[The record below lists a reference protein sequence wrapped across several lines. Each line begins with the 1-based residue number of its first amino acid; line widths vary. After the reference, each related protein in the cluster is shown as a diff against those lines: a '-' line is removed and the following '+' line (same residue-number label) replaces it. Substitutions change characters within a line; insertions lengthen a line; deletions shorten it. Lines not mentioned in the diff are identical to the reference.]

1 VPMPRDPPRTLAIS
15 LPYSSLERDFCRRRL
30 ARQKGPEGDVFAQ
43 RPEIRDHYTR
53 ELAAKTVF
61 LLASCQLRVSEDWVV
76 ETRWIETGCPP
87 LSLSN
92 EFPVGARNGNFRC
105 RDRATKSAILARI
118 QQQRLRKPK
127 NQRRMSLTTRTYCEC
142 LFRGHRVC
150 VSRAAS
156 GAEDRLTQKSL
167 HSITPAS
174 QSLRG
179 LLTD

>member
-76 ETRWIETGCPP
+76 ADAVRCERVSKANNREFFEYFGPKQASAE
-87 LSLSN
+87 LMAVRHSKFESN
-92 EFPVGARNGNFRC
+92 P
-105 RDRATKSAILARI
+105 S
-118 QQQRLRKPK
+118 
-127 NQRRMSLTTRTYCEC
+127 
-142 LFRGHRVC
+142 
-150 VSRAAS
+150 
-156 GAEDRLTQKSL
+156 
-167 HSITPAS
+167 
-174 QSLRG
+174 
-179 LLTD
+179 